1 MKLQIRGS
9 KIKNLLISIESIM
22 IKDTNLSTRSIFYD
36 DVDVQWQSSQS
47 KEFNITLQGLF
58 HIYKEEKS
66 HYKLLEVSFSK
77 PYIIKQSRKQGSKIL
92 DITNAIIEKVNNN
105 IVGEGLLV
113 QKNNLKFYMYGQVE
127 KWLNQMQELCIQV
140 NFHEDYFLYRLISNS
155 QQSNVYIAEDRNT
168 KIDYA
173 IKVFEKNKFE
183 QEIGPKALKQ
193 EIEIL
198 RLIKNEHFTQL
209 LKIYEGNQAVYL
221 VFEQQK
227 GGDLQRFLNENEN
240 ILTEKTAFQAIKQ
253 LLQGISLMHNLNY
266 MHRDLKPE
274 NILLK
279 NKDSLEELIISDLGL
294 AEKVNNEQK
303 PLFTLCGT
311 PGYVAP
317 EVLKKQ
323 PYDHKVDIYGI
334 GIILYTL
341 LTGNNPFQS
350 IIQDETLELN
360 MIGHI
365 NIDKVN
371 CSELGKDLLKQLLQ
385 VSPNRRPT
393 AQQALR
399 HQYFRDQSPDKILPK
414 QSIIIS
420 KSKIHSLHSEQISP
434 LTPNLNFDKFKAPQ
448 IQPQYLRQATPKL
461 DIHQKNTINLM
472 KKFRRPS

>member
-1 MKLQIRGS
+1 
-9 KIKNLLISIESIM
+9 M
-22 IKDTNLSTRSIFYD
+22 IKDTKLSTKSIFCD
-36 DVDVQWQSSQS
+36 DGDVQWQSNSS
-47 KEFNITLQGLF
+47 KELSNTLTGLF

-66 HYKLLEVSFSK
+66 HYKLLEVSFSR
-77 PYIIKQSRKQGSKIL
+77 PYLMKQSRKQGSKVL
-92 DITNAIIEKVNNN
+92 DITNAVVEKVHNN
-105 IVGEGLLV
+105 IVGEGLIV
-113 QKNNLKFYMYGQVE
+113 QKNNLKFFMYGQVD
-127 KWLNQMQELCIQV
+127 KWLDAMQDLCIQV

-155 QQSNVYIAEDRNT
+155 QQSKVYFAEDRNT

-173 IKVFEKNKFE
+173 IKVFEKNQFDE
-183 QEIGPKALKQ
+183 EIGPKALKQ

-198 RLIKNEHFTQL
+198 RLLKNEHFTKL
-209 LKIYEGNQAVYL
+209 LKIYEGDQAVYL

-227 GGDLQRFLNENEN
+227 GGDLQRFLKENEN
-240 ILTEKTAFQAIKQ
+240 SLTEKTAFQAIKQ
-253 LLQGISLMHNLNY
+253 LLQGINLMHTLNY

-294 AEKVNNEQK
+294 AERVNNEQK

-311 PGYVAP
+311 PGYVGP

-323 PYDHKVDIYGI
+323 PYDQKVDIYGI

-341 LTGNNPFQS
+341 LTGKNPFQS
-350 IIQDETLELN
+350 ILKDEILELN
-360 MIGHI
+360 MIGYV

-371 CSELGKDLLKQLLQ
+371 CSELGRDLLKQLLQ
-385 VSPNRRPT
+385 LSPNRRPT

-399 HQYFRDQSPDKILPK
+399 HQYFQNQSEEKVLPK

-420 KSKIHSLHSEQISP
+420 KSKVNSIHSEQLSP
-434 LTPNLNFDKFKAPQ
+434 LTPNLNFDKYKAPQ

-461 DIHQKNTINLM
+461 DIHQKNTTNLM